1 MHPTGR
7 RFFCFPSAKTRQIMV
22 KRLAIFFYFMAM
34 LVLIA
39 MAVTS
44 CRSVRYVPV
53 ETVKHDSVYF
63 NKILTD
69 SVYVKD
75 SVFVVKGDTVTE
87 YRYRYVYRYKDRTDT
102 AYVNRTDT
110 IRVPYPVEAELT
122 KWQRFKMEAGG
133 YAIAL
138 AVILV
143 IAVSG
148 YFVMKIRK

>member
-1 MHPTGR
+1 
-7 RFFCFPSAKTRQIMV
+7 MV
-22 KRLAIFFYFMAM
+22 KKSVIFLYFMAM
-34 LVLIA
+34 LVLLA

-53 ETVKHDSVYF
+53 ETVKHDSVYVG
-63 NKILTD
+63 KVVRD
-69 SVYVKD
+69 SVFVKD
-75 SVFVVKGDTVTE
+75 SVLVVKGDTVTE
-87 YRYRYVYRYKDRTDT
+87 YRWKYVFKYKNRTDT
-102 AYVNRTDT
+102 LYVSRTDT
-110 IRVPYPVEAELT
+110 IRVPYPVEAKLT

-143 IAVSG
+143 IAVAG

>member
-1 MHPTGR
+1 
-7 RFFCFPSAKTRQIMV
+7 MV
-22 KRLAIFFYFMAM
+22 KKSVILLYFMAM
-34 LVLIA
+34 LVLLA

-53 ETVKHDSVYF
+53 ETVKHDSVYVG
-63 NKILTD
+63 KVVRD
-69 SVYVKD
+69 SVFVKD
-75 SVFVVKGDTVTE
+75 SVLVVKGDTVTE
-87 YRYRYVYRYKDRTDT
+87 YRWKYVFKYKNRTDT
-102 AYVNRTDT
+102 LYVSRTDT
-110 IRVPYPVEAELT
+110 IRVPYPVEARLT

-143 IAVSG
+143 IAVAG

>member
-1 MHPTGR
+1 
-7 RFFCFPSAKTRQIMV
+7 
-22 KRLAIFFYFMAM
+22 MAM
-34 LVLIA
+34 LVLLA

-53 ETVKHDSVYF
+53 ETVKHDSVYVG
-63 NKILTD
+63 KVVRD
-69 SVYVKD
+69 SVFVKD
-75 SVFVVKGDTVTE
+75 SVLVVKGDTVTE
-87 YRYRYVYRYKDRTDT
+87 YRWKYVFKYKNRTDT
-102 AYVNRTDT
+102 LYVSRTDT
-110 IRVPYPVEAELT
+110 IRVPYPVEARLT

-143 IAVSG
+143 IAVAG

>member
-1 MHPTGR
+1 M
-7 RFFCFPSAKTRQIMV
+7 AKKLT
-22 KRLAIFFYFMAM
+22 IFLYFLAM
-34 LVLIA
+34 LVLLA

-53 ETVKHDSVYF
+53 ETVKHDSVYVG
-63 NKILTD
+63 KVVRD
-69 SVYVKD
+69 SVFVKD
-75 SVFVVKGDTVTE
+75 SVLVVKGDTVTE
-87 YRYRYVYRYKDRTDT
+87 YRWKYVFKYKNRTDT
-102 AYVNRTDT
+102 LYVSRTDT
-110 IRVPYPVEAELT
+110 IRVPYPVEAKLT

-143 IAVSG
+143 IAVAG

>member
-1 MHPTGR
+1 
-7 RFFCFPSAKTRQIMV
+7 MV
-22 KRLAIFFYFMAM
+22 KKSVIFIYFMAM
-34 LVLIA
+34 LILLA

-53 ETVKHDSVYF
+53 ETVKHDSVYVG
-63 NKILTD
+63 KVVRD
-69 SVYVKD
+69 SVFVKD
-75 SVFVVKGDTVTE
+75 SVLVVKGDTVTE
-87 YRYRYVYRYKDRTDT
+87 YRWKYVFKYKNRTDT
-102 AYVNRTDT
+102 LYVSRTDT
-110 IRVPYPVEAELT
+110 IRVPYPVEAKLT

-143 IAVSG
+143 IAVAG

>member
-1 MHPTGR
+1 
-7 RFFCFPSAKTRQIMV
+7 MV

-44 CRSVRYVPV
+44 CRSTRYVPV
-53 ETVKHDSVYF
+53 ETAKHDSVYF
-63 NKILTD
+63 NKVVRD
-69 SVYVKD
+69 SVHVKD
-75 SVFVVKGDTVTE
+75 SVLVIVKGDTVIE
-87 YRYRYVYRYKDRTDT
+87 FRYKYIYRDKAKTDT
-102 AYVNRTDT
+102 AYVSRTDT

-143 IAVSG
+143 IAVAG

>member
-1 MHPTGR
+1 
-7 RFFCFPSAKTRQIMV
+7 MV
-22 KRLAIFFYFMAM
+22 KKYVIFIYFLAM
-34 LVLIA
+34 LILLA

-63 NKILTD
+63 NKVVRD
-69 SVYVKD
+69 SVFVKD
-75 SVFVVKGDTVTE
+75 SVLVVKGDTVTE
-87 YRYRYVYRYKDRTDT
+87 YRWKYVFKYKNRTDT
-102 AYVNRTDT
+102 LYVSRTDT
-110 IRVPYPVEAELT
+110 IRVPYPVEAKLT
-122 KWQRFKMEAGG
+122 KWQQFKMEAGG

-143 IAVSG
+143 IAVAG